1 MEILLVEDDEL
12 LGDGIVEGLK
22 RYGYIV
28 NWIKDGLDAYN
39 LILTEQFAL
48 IILDIGLPRMSGF
61 EILEKIKEKKIIA
74 NVLILTALDEKKN
87 IIEGLDNGANDYM
100 VKPFDLDVLCARV
113 RLLLRRETNSEVKD
127 SIITVGNVHLD
138 PAKMTV
144 YNGDEQV
151 FLSRREFILMQLLM
165 RNAGR
170 VLTRHNIVKNLY
182 SWNDEIDSNAL
193 EVHVHNLRK
202 KFGNN
207 FIKTVHG
214 VGYMV
219 DNGK

>member
-151 FLSRREFILMQLLM
+151 FLSRQKFI
-165 RNAGR
+165 
-170 VLTRHNIVKNLY
+170 
-182 SWNDEIDSNAL
+182 
-193 EVHVHNLRK
+193 
-202 KFGNN
+202 
-207 FIKTVHG
+207 
-214 VGYMV
+214 
-219 DNGK
+219 